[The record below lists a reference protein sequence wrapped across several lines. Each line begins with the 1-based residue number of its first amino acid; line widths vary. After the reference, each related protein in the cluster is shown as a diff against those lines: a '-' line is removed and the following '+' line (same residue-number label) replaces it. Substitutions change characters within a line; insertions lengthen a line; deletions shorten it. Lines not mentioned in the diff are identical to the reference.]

1 MAYDKALIAGKLRR
15 WEKYLIGFRLPAWED
30 IPDFGLYMEQVVDLL
45 KRYLDY
51 MPPELKEED
60 VVTSSAINNYVRRG
74 IMPGPRKKKYY
85 RLHVAYLIM
94 ICALKQSLN
103 MVMIMSLLPQGQEEE
118 EVRRAYD
125 SFVQRHA
132 LSARFFVDQVRM
144 VSSAILD
151 HADTTEMAV
160 NTTEELITSAA
171 IVAGF
176 SRLLAEKLLLLDGKD
191 LETGGSI
198 EIRTPTPGIDQ
209 VRMHKSILDA
219 GRRGFS
225 GCAVCTARRFSE
237 PRGVYVPSLLFM
249 EQAGQPERI

>member
-85 RLHVAYLIM
+85 RLHIAYLIM

-125 SFVQRHA
+125 SFCSGMPCLPGSLWTRCGWSAPPFWIMRIPQRW
-132 LSARFFVDQVRM
+132 
-144 VSSAILD
+144 
-151 HADTTEMAV
+151 
-160 NTTEELITSAA
+160 
-171 IVAGF
+171 
-176 SRLLAEKLLLLDGKD
+176 
-191 LETGGSI
+191 
-198 EIRTPTPGIDQ
+198 P
-209 VRMHKSILDA
+209 
-219 GRRGFS
+219 
-225 GCAVCTARRFSE
+225 
-237 PRGVYVPSLLFM
+237 
-249 EQAGQPERI
+249 